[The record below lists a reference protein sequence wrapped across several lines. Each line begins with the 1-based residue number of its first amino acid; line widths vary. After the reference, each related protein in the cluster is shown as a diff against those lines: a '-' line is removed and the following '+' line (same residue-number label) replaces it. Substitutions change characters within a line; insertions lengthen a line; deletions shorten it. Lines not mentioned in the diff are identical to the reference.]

1 MLTVLATLP
10 IEATIRPTRSTKGH
24 AAAGL
29 SVADC
34 QADAPARAR
43 NRCLGRFLLCFALIR
58 FQSQ

>member
-10 IEATIRPTRSTKGH
+10 IEATIRPTRSTKAR
-24 AAAGL
+24 AAAA

-34 QADAPARAR
+34 QANAPVRAR